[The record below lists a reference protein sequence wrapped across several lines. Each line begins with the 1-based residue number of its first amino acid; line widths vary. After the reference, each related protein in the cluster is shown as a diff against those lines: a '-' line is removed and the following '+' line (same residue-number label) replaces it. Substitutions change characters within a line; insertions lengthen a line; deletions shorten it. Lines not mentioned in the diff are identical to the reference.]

1 MILNIIFK
9 YNFINVT
16 FNKIDSNIN
25 EKMFKLF

>member
-16 FNKIDSNIN
+16 FNIIDSNIN

>member
-16 FNKIDSNIN
+16 FNITDSNIN